1 MKSTPRTHRLA
12 SAVAV
17 LASLFIGS
25 PLYAQSPTSAS
36 FGSGEKSLAELIEF
50 PELRGDASVAIFCT
64 ALLKGNGKLDSNGCY
79 QQNPGDEAFIAAIYK
94 ASRKARLRPATFDG
108 KPVEVVFQ
116 YRVQFTQKGEE
127 KSLRFVAN
135 PGYEENVLAYGADH
149 VAAQRLYGKEL
160 WEKACPRHAK
170 FTVLV
175 KANVDFDGTASA
187 ASVTSATGL
196 NVTEKC
202 SQAIIETVESS
213 RYVPAYADGE
223 PVPSTF
229 IEPFGN

>member
-1 MKSTPRTHRLA
+1 MWGTIFVCAVFA
-12 SAVAV
+12 SRP
-17 LASLFIGS
+17 LFAES
-25 PLYAQSPTSAS
+25 FAPAS

-64 ALLKGNGKLDSNGCY
+64 ALLKDNGKLDRNGCY

-94 ASRKARLRPATFDG
+94 AARKARLQPAMFDG
-108 KPVEVVFQ
+108 KQVEVVFQ

-135 PGYEENVLAYGADH
+135 PGYKENVEAYGAEH

-196 NVTEKC
+196 NITEKC
-202 SQAIIETVESS
+202 SQAIIDTVESS
-213 RYVPAYADGE
+213 RYVPAHADGE

-229 IEPFGN
+229 VEPFGN